1 MKSEAKYFVK
11 PNERADRA
19 SARLTLHHQVPPIQ
33 AYGDVVNVPIAL
45 DAQARAESVTILN
58 QILAET
64 MTLRDLYKKH
74 HWQVSGATFY
84 QLHLL
89 YDKHYKEQVEL
100 MDMLAERIQT
110 LGGVSLAM
118 GADVA
123 EMTAIP
129 RTPRGREHVPAQIS
143 RLLEAHETVIQ
154 QVRRGAD
161 RTAILGD
168 QGSNDLL
175 VSDVLRTNEM
185 QVWFL
190 SEHLASASSLTDASH
205 RLDAWLDQALM
216 DTFPASD
223 LIAR

>member
-1 MKSEAKYFVK
+1 MKSETKNAVK
-11 PNERADRA
+11 TKP
-19 SARLTLHHQVPPIQ
+19 ARDTVRLALHHQAPPIQ
-33 AYGDVVNVPIAL
+33 AYGSVVNVPIAL

-58 QILAET
+58 QILVET

-89 YDKHYKEQVEL
+89 YDKHHKEQVEL
-100 MDMLAERIQT
+100 MDVLAERIQT
-110 LGGVSLAM
+110 LGGISLAM
-118 GADVA
+118 AADVA

-129 RTPRGREHVPAQIS
+129 RTPRGREHVPAQLS

-190 SEHLASASSLTDASH
+190 SEHLASASLTDTSH

-223 LIAR
+223 PIAR

>member
-1 MKSEAKYFVK
+1 MKFEASYAVK
-11 PNERADRA
+11 KPEGPAHATARFTMHHRA
-19 SARLTLHHQVPPIQ
+19 LPTQT
-33 AYGDVVNVPIAL
+33 YGTVVDVPIAL
-45 DAQARAESVTILN
+45 DAQAREESVTILN

-89 YDKHYKEQVEL
+89 YDKHHKEQVEL
-100 MDMLAERIQT
+100 MDTLAERIQT
-110 LGGVSLAM
+110 LGGVAVAM
-118 GADVA
+118 AADVA

-129 RTPRGREHVPAQIS
+129 RTPRGREHVAAQIS
-143 RLLEAHETVIQ
+143 RLLEAHEAVIR

-190 SEHLASASSLTDASH
+190 SEHLAGAASH
-205 RLDAWLDQALM
+205 EAPDRLDTWLDQSLM

-223 LIAR
+223 PIAR